1 MNKKLNF
8 TYVIPVLVSFFV
20 MSFCDLVGIG
30 VDRVKLDF
38 GLSNT
43 LVQLIPSAVFVWFF
57 ILSVP
62 VGILQDRIGK
72 RNMVNI
78 GMGITALGLF
88 FPYFFYS
95 FTTVLFGFAL
105 LGIGNTIVQV
115 SANPLLVDVVP
126 SNRTS
131 SFLSFS
137 QFVKA
142 IGSMIAAPLAG
153 FFALQFGDWKILFL
167 VFGVVSILSV
177 LWLSLIKV
185 EETRNLDKRATFGSS
200 FALLSTGF
208 IFMMVL
214 GIFLV
219 VGIDVGVNAVSGQF
233 LHIRFPEAQQRF
245 YESGRSVYFF
255 GKMLGTFG
263 GALMLTML
271 PTRKFFLWS
280 SILALISILA
290 LMFAPSA
297 MSAMVIIFIIGLGV
311 ANIFPLIFSLSV
323 EKYPLRANEISGLM
337 IMAVSGGAVI
347 PLLIGSLTDNVGVT
361 AGMSVLAV
369 CAVYELFTAFMN
381 LGTGQQA
388 VDRQ

>member
-1 MNKKLNF
+1 MTKKLNYTF
-8 TYVIPVLVSFFV
+8 VIPVLMSFFV

-30 VDRVKLDF
+30 VDRVKLEF

-88 FPYFFYS
+88 IPYLFYTFS
-95 FTTVLFGFAL
+95 TVLFGFAL

-137 QFVKA
+137 QFIKA

-153 FFALQFGDWKILFL
+153 YFALKFGDWKILFL
-167 VFGVVSILSV
+167 VFGFVSMLSV
-177 LWLSLIKV
+177 LWLSMIRI
-185 EETRNLDKRATFGSS
+185 EETKNLGQRATFAS
-200 FALLSTGF
+200 FFSLLSTGF
-208 IFMMVL
+208 ISMMVM

-219 VGIDVGVNAVSGQF
+219 VGIDVGINAVSGQF
-233 LHIRFPEAQQRF
+233 LHNRFPNAQQTV
-245 YESGRSVYFF
+245 YESGRSIYFL

-263 GALMLTML
+263 GALMLALL
-271 PTRKFFLWS
+271 PSRKFFLWS
-280 SILALISILA
+280 SILALISIIA
-290 LMFAPSA
+290 LIFAPSA

-311 ANIFPLIFSLSV
+311 ANIFPLIFSLAV
-323 EKYPLRANEISGLM
+323 EKYPVRTNEISGLM

-347 PLLIGSLTDNVGVT
+347 PILIGSLTDNVGVT
-361 AGMSVLAV
+361 AGMSVLV
-369 CAVYELFTAFMN
+369 FCAVYELFVALVN
-381 LGTGQQA
+381 LKKI
-388 VDRQ
+388 

>member
-1 MNKKLNF
+1 
-8 TYVIPVLVSFFV
+8 
-20 MSFCDLVGIG
+20 
-30 VDRVKLDF
+30 VDRVKLEF

-88 FPYFFYS
+88 IPYLFYTFS
-95 FTTVLFGFAL
+95 TVLFGFAL

-153 FFALQFGDWKILFL
+153 YFALKFGDWKILFL
-167 VFGVVSILSV
+167 VFGFVSMLSV
-177 LWLSLIKV
+177 LWLSMIRI
-185 EETRNLDKRATFGSS
+185 EETKNLGQRATFASS
-200 FALLSTGF
+200 FSLLSTGF
-208 IFMMVL
+208 ISMMVM

-219 VGIDVGVNAVSGQF
+219 VGIDVGINAVSGQF
-233 LHIRFPEAQQRF
+233 LHTRFPDAQQTF
-245 YESGRSVYFF
+245 YESGRSIYFF

-263 GALMLTML
+263 GALMLALL
-271 PTRKFFLWS
+271 PSRKFFFWS
-280 SILALISILA
+280 SILALLSIIA
-290 LMFAPSA
+290 LIFAPSA

-311 ANIFPLIFSLSV
+311 ANIFPLIFSLAV
-323 EKYPLRANEISGLM
+323 EKYPVRTNEISGLM

-347 PLLIGSLTDNVGVT
+347 PILIGSLTDNVGVT
-361 AGMSVLAV
+361 AGMFVLVV
-369 CAVYELFTAFMN
+369 CAIYELFVSLVN
-381 LGTGQQA
+381 L
-388 VDRQ
+388 RKI